1 MDFEWSER
9 GWVANGMDF
18 EWGLKSG
25 SPTILNPKKWPP
37 FCQKTFEIWTKT
49 SGFRMVG
56 TITMAS

>member
-37 FCQKTFEIWTKT
+37 FCQKKHLKFGQKRLDFEWL
-49 SGFRMVG
+49 GL
-56 TITMAS
+56 